1 MLDILEL
8 PKDIMLQLPRLSFQG
23 NCSLF
28 IENHKGIQ
36 EISEEKIVILASGTK
51 IVLLGE
57 HLQIL
62 DYSELGVSIQGLFTE
77 VQFL

>member
-1 MLDILEL
+1 MLDRLEL
-8 PKDIMLQLPRLSFQG
+8 PKDIILQLPRLSFHG